1 MDRSPIRRKQPE
13 KLLRLQRDL
22 GVALSG
28 TSDQLEA
35 LNLILDATCRIEG
48 IDCGGIYLFDKTTG
62 DLKLMVHRGLP
73 TDFIEKA
80 SHYRPDSPQV
90 QLVSSAKP
98 IYGLFPQISCAKD
111 AECRGEGLRALG
123 IIPVLDKLTV
133 IGALNIASH
142 HHDEIPENARYAIE
156 SIASQIGGVFG
167 RLAAEAL
174 LRESQKDLQTLF
186 DSIEDCVFI
195 LDSGGKILNVNSTV
209 EKRLGY
215 SADELSSM
223 HVLELHPEEQRAE
236 TAAFIKEMVNG
247 NLMECPIPLLTKSG
261 AIIPAET
268 KVTKGCWRGRDVLFG
283 ISRDIT
289 RRKSAEEELKRA
301 HDELERRVDIRTAEL
316 AKVNEDLRQE
326 IADHQQTE
334 KKLRES
340 EANYRGLFNAEPD
353 AIIIFDA
360 ENKNIIDANPSALN
374 LYGYRY
380 EEMCGLSALSLSAEP
395 DKSEQHI
402 NGIARELGS
411 GHYSVPDYRRH
422 KRKNGTVFPVE
433 IVAGSYSHKGR
444 KLICAIFRDN
454 TAREQ
459 AEKALKRSEQNYRML
474 IENQTDMVVKVDTQG
489 RFLFVSPSYCKM
501 FGKTEEE
508 LRGQTFLP
516 LVHPDDLQATTAA
529 MEKLHLPPYTAHVE
543 QRAKT
548 KDGWRWLA
556 WMDTAVLDDNK
567 EVEAIIGVGRDVTRR
582 KKAQMALEAE
592 KERLAVTLRSIGDGV
607 ITTDREGTI
616 TLINK
621 VAEKLTGWAEH
632 SALGQPI
639 DRVFHIVNEQSHK
652 RCENPVQRVI
662 ETGQITGLANNT
674 KLIRKDGAEVI
685 IADSGAPIISKEGEV
700 IGVVLVFRDITEKRR
715 MHQEVLKI
723 QKLESLGVLAG
734 GIAHDFNN
742 FLTGIIGNLS
752 LVKLDI
758 TPQSKIYNSVKNMES
773 AALRAKDLT
782 QQLLTFSKGGKPVK
796 GVVHLP
802 DLVTES
808 VAFALRGS
816 NLKCHYAFKPDLE
829 PVEVDEGQIGQVL
842 NNLVINAVQ
851 ATPQGG
857 LITVGAENVVL
868 GADNPMNLRP
878 GRYVKLALTDRG
890 TGIPQGHIDR
900 IFDPYFSTK
909 QKGSGLGLTVAY
921 SIIDKHDGRITV
933 ESELGAGATFNVFLP
948 ATSKTARKAAGHKP
962 KIFKGKGRVL
972 VMDDEKL
979 IRDIVV
985 QFLTVLGFETA
996 KAEDGREAMEL
1007 YRKAKESGH
1016 AFDVVIMDLTIP
1028 GGMGGKETIKK
1039 LLAYDPAAIAIVS
1052 SGYSNDPIMSNCE
1065 AYGFKG
1071 VIRKPYRI
1079 EELSAVLRG
1088 LFCRKG

>member
-1 MDRSPIRRKQPE
+1 MDRSSIKREQPE

-22 GVALSG
+22 GMALSS
-28 TSDQLEA
+28 TSDQKEA

-48 IDCGGIYLFDKTTG
+48 IDCGGIYLADKKTG
-62 DLKLMVHRGLP
+62 DLDLVLHRGLP
-73 TDFIEKA
+73 SEFINSA
-80 SHYRPDSPQV
+80 LHYSADSPQAR
-90 QLVSSAKP
+90 LVMAGKP
-98 IYGLFPQISCAKD
+98 IYGSY
-111 AECRGEGLRALG
+111 AEIACTTDTVCHKEGLHALAV
-123 IIPVLDKLTV
+123 IPVKDKLK
-133 IGALNIASH
+133 IRGALNLASH
-142 HHDEIPENARYAIE
+142 HHDEIPEEARYSIE
-156 SIASQIGGVFG
+156 SIASQIGGVLG
-167 RLAAEAL
+167 RLEAEAS
-174 LRESQKDLQTLF
+174 LRESQKDLKALF
-186 DSIEDCVFI
+186 DSIEDFIFI
-195 LDSGGKILNVNSTV
+195 LDSNGNVLSINPTV

-215 SADELSSM
+215 RAENILSM
-223 HVLELHPEEQRAE
+223 HVLDFHPEAQRAE
-236 TAAFIKEMVNG
+236 AAAIIKEMMIG
-247 NLMECPIPLLTKSG
+247 NLTECPVPLLTKSG
-261 AIIPAET
+261 AIIPVET
-268 KVTKGCWRGRDVLFG
+268 KVTKGRWRGRDVLIG

-289 RRKSAEEELKRA
+289 RRKTAEEQLQRA
-301 HDELERRVDIRTAEL
+301 HDELERKVDIRTAEL
-316 AKVNEDLRQE
+316 AKANAELRAE
-326 IADHQQTE
+326 IAEHTRTE
-334 KKLRES
+334 AKLRES
-340 EANYRGLFNAEPD
+340 EDNYRELFAAEPD
-353 AIIIFDA
+353 AIIIADA
-360 ENKNIIDANPSALN
+360 ENKKIVDANPSALQ
-374 LYGYRY
+374 LYGYSY
-380 EEMCGLSALSLSAEP
+380 EEMCGLSALALSAEP
-395 DKSEQHI
+395 EKSLRHI
-402 NGIARELGS
+402 EDVASE
-411 GHYSVPDYRRH
+411 SVNRGPEGLAYRLH
-422 KRKNGTVFPVE
+422 KRKNGAVFPVE
-433 IVAGSYSHKGR
+433 IAWGLYSHKGHR
-444 KLICAIFRDN
+444 LICAMIRDN

-459 AEKALKRSEQNYRML
+459 AEEALKQSEQNFRLL

-489 RFLFVSPSYCKM
+489 RFLFVSPSYCKK

-508 LRGQTFLP
+508 LLGQTFLP
-516 LVHPDDLQATTAA
+516 LVHPDDQQVTTTA
-529 MEKLHLPPYTAHVE
+529 MEDLYRPPYTAYVE
-543 QRAKT
+543 QRAMT
-548 KDGWRWLA
+548 KDGWRWFA
-556 WMDTAVLDDNK
+556 WMDTALLDENK
-567 EVEAIIGVGRDVTRR
+567 AVEAIIGVGRDVTKR
-582 KKAQMALEAE
+582 KRAQEALEAE

-607 ITTDREGTI
+607 ITTDRDGSI

-621 VAEKLTGWAEH
+621 VAENLTGWAEH

-639 DRVFHIVNEQSHK
+639 DRVFHIVSEQSHK
-652 RCENPVQRVI
+652 RCENPVQKVI
-662 ETGQITGLANNT
+662 ESGQITGLANNT
-674 KLIRKDGAEVI
+674 KLIRKDGKEVI

-715 MHQEVLKI
+715 MHQEILKI

-758 TPQSKIYNSVKNMES
+758 TPQSKIYDSVKNMEN

-796 GVVHLP
+796 SVVHLP

-857 LITVGAENVVL
+857 VVNVGAENVVV
-868 GADNPMNLRP
+868 GADNPMNLRA
-878 GRYVKLALTDRG
+878 GKYVKLALTDRG

-985 QFLTVLGFETA
+985 QFLKVMGFEAA
-996 KAEDGREAMEL
+996 KAEDGREAM
-1007 YRKAKESGH
+1007 
-1016 AFDVVIMDLTIP
+1016 DTVP
-1028 GGMGGKETIKK
+1028 GSQG
-1039 LLAYDPAAIAIVS
+1039 
-1052 SGYSNDPIMSNCE
+1052 
-1065 AYGFKG
+1065 
-1071 VIRKPYRI
+1071 IRPR
-1079 EELSAVLRG
+1079 
-1088 LFCRKG
+1088 F

>member
-1 MDRSPIRRKQPE
+1 MSRSSIRSEQPE

-22 GVALSG
+22 GMALSA
-28 TSDQLEA
+28 TSDQIEA

-62 DLKLMVHRGLP
+62 DLNLMAHRGLP
-73 TDFIEKA
+73 ADFIENA
-80 SHYRPDSPQV
+80 SHYSPNSPQV
-90 QLVSSAKP
+90 QLVMSAKP

-111 AECRGEGLRALG
+111 AVCRDEGLRALAV
-123 IIPVLDKLTV
+123 IPIQDKLKV
-133 IGALNIASH
+133 IGALNLASH
-142 HHDEIPENARYAIE
+142 HHDEIPEEARYAIE

-167 RLAAEAL
+167 RLEAEAS
-174 LRESQKDLQTLF
+174 LRESQKDLQALF

-195 LDSGGKILNVNSTV
+195 LDPGGKILNVNPTV
-209 EKRLGY
+209 EKRLGF

-223 HVLELHPEEQRAE
+223 HVLELHPEGQRAE
-236 TAAFIKEMVNG
+236 AAAIIKEMMNG
-247 NLMECPIPLLTKSG
+247 NLMECPIPLLAKSG

-268 KVTKGCWRGRDVLFG
+268 KVTKGRWRGRDVLFG

-289 RRKSAEEELKRA
+289 RRKTAEEELKRA
-301 HDELERRVDIRTAEL
+301 HDELERKVDLRTAEL
-316 AKVNEDLRQE
+316 AKVNEDLKQE
-326 IADHQQTE
+326 IADHEQTE
-334 KKLRES
+334 AKLRES
-340 EANYRGLFNAEPD
+340 EDNYRELFAAEPD
-353 AIIIFDA
+353 AIIIADA
-360 ENKNIIDANPSALN
+360 ENKKIVDANPSALQ
-374 LYGYRY
+374 LYGYNY
-380 EEMCGLSALSLSAEP
+380 EEMCGLSALALSAEP
-395 DKSEQHI
+395 EKSLRHI
-402 NGIARELGS
+402 EDVASE
-411 GHYSVPDYRRH
+411 SVNRGPEGLAYRLH
-422 KRKNGTVFPVE
+422 KRKNGAVFPVE
-433 IVAGSYSHKGR
+433 IAWGLYSHKGHR
-444 KLICAIFRDN
+444 LICAMIRDN

-459 AEKALKRSEQNYRML
+459 AEEALKQSEQNFRLL

-489 RFLFVSPSYCKM
+489 RFLFVSPSYCKK

-508 LRGQTFLP
+508 LLGQTFLP
-516 LVHPDDLQATTAA
+516 LVHPDDQQVTTTA
-529 MEKLHLPPYTAHVE
+529 MEDLYRPPYTAYVE
-543 QRAKT
+543 QRAMT
-548 KDGWRWLA
+548 KDGWRWFA
-556 WMDTAVLDDNK
+556 WMDTALLDENK
-567 EVEAIIGVGRDVTRR
+567 AVEAIIGVGRDVTKR
-582 KKAQMALEAE
+582 KRAQEALEAE

-607 ITTDREGTI
+607 ITTDRDGSI

-621 VAEKLTGWAEH
+621 VAENLTGWAEH

-639 DRVFHIVNEQSHK
+639 DRVFHIVKERLHE
-652 RCENPVQRVI
+652 RCENLVQKVI
-662 ETGQITGLANNT
+662 ESGQITGLANNT
-674 KLIRKDGAEVI
+674 KLIRKDGKEVI
-685 IADSGAPIISKEGEV
+685 IADSGAPIIGKEGEV

-715 MHQEVLKI
+715 MHQEILKI

-758 TPQSKIYNSVKNMES
+758 TPQSKIYDSVKNMES

-782 QQLLTFSKGGKPVK
+782 TQLLTFSKGGKPVK
-796 GVVHLP
+796 SVVHLP

-816 NLKCHYAFKPDLE
+816 NVKCHYAFKPNLKL
-829 PVEVDEGQIGQVL
+829 VEVDQGQIGQVL

-857 LITVGAENVVL
+857 VVNVSAENVVV
-868 GADNPMNLRP
+868 GVDNPMNLRP
-878 GRYVKLALTDRG
+878 GKYVKLALTDQG
-890 TGIPQGHIDR
+890 TGIPKGHIDR

-933 ESELGAGATFNVFLP
+933 ESELGAGATFHLFLP
-948 ATSKTARKAAGHKP
+948 ATSKTARKAVDHKP

-985 QFLTVLGFETA
+985 QFLKVMGFETA

-1007 YRKAKESGH
+1007 YREAKESGH

-1039 LLAYDPAAIAIVS
+1039 LLAYDPAAAAIVS
-1052 SGYSNDPIMSNCE
+1052 SGYSNDPIMSNYE

-1071 VIRKPYRI
+1071 VIKKPYRI
-1079 EELSAVLRG
+1079 EDLSDALRDLHIG
-1088 LFCRKG
+1088 KI